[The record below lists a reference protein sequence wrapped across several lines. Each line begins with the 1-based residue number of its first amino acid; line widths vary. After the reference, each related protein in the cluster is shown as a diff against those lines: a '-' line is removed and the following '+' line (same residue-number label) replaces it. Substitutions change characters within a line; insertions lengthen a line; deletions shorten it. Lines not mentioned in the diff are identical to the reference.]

1 MMKATALLKII
12 QDIVD
17 QKGDFTVVL
26 QGDDEGN
33 SYRAA
38 SGADIVVR
46 LIGAGDDDYCYNTME
61 EAHDDGLL
69 KEELEYSLVVY

>member
-1 MMKATALLKII
+1 MKASQLIAQLSTLIAEH
-12 QDIVD
+12 
-17 QKGDFTVVL
+17 GDVTVIL

-46 LIGAGDDDYCYNTME
+46 LVGAGQDDYCYNSME
-61 EAHDDGLL
+61 EAHDDGLT
-69 KEELEYSLVVY
+69 KEELEYSTVVY